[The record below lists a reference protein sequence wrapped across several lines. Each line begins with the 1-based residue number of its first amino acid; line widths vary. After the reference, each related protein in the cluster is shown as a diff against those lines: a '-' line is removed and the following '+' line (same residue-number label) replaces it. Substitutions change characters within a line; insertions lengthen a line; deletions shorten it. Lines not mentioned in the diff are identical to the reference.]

1 MTTHKPHIILVEDE
15 QQIHFGSITL
25 EQIAVSR
32 IPANQKA
39 NFAKLRIG
47 YCDSTPVTK
56 QNGSLFL
63 KVVNFD
69 RSFLGRI
76 GEPARDALLHLRH

>member
-1 MTTHKPHIILVEDE
+1 MRIK
-15 QQIHFGSITL
+15 FG
-25 EQIAVSR
+25 R
-32 IPANQKA
+32 RGD
-39 NFAKLRIG
+39 AKLSQLARAASIARLSRHLSQKSSAEPREAG
-47 YCDSTPVTK
+47 RRKLTGANTPVTK